1 MRVRT
6 TITTPAAG
14 TESASGEDVP
24 DWQRSPALT
33 STFRLS
39 LRKFTPHDA
48 RDYFQIFSNPNIC
61 KFDDFEPISLD
72 KARSDVGRI
81 VANYGAANYM
91 VDGSENEYAVELKNR
106 RKVIGVLCARQ
117 EEGALYVGYHF
128 NEKFHGKGYA
138 LEAMT
143 AFIFWLHKNTGREI
157 LAVTDTRN
165 ERSINLLLNMGF
177 EFVQTISKMAD
188 GEQVNEFL
196 YRYVGALRLS

>member
-1 MRVRT
+1 VRART

-24 DWQRSPALT
+24 DWQRSPTLT

-39 LRKFTPHDA
+39 LRKFTPSDA

-81 VANYGAANYM
+81 VADYGTDA
-91 VDGSENEYAVELKNR
+91 SENEYAVELKSR
-106 RKVIGVLCARQ
+106 RKVIGVLCAKQ
-117 EEGALYVGYHF
+117 EQGAIYVGYHF

-177 EFVQTISKMAD
+177 EFVQAISKMID
-188 GEQVNEFL
+188 GVPVNEFL

>member
-1 MRVRT
+1 MRSRT
-6 TITTPAAG
+6 PIATPSAG

-24 DWQRSPALT
+24 DWQRSSTLT
-33 STFRLS
+33 STFRLC
-39 LRKFTPHDA
+39 LRKFTSHDA

-61 KFDDFEPISLD
+61 KFDDFDPITLD
-72 KARSDVGRI
+72 RARSDVGKI
-81 VANYGAANYM
+81 VAGYVTDAG
-91 VDGSENEYAVELKNR
+91 ENEYAVELKSR
-106 RKVIGVLCARQ
+106 RKVIGVLFAKQ
-117 EEGALYVGYHF
+117 EQGSIYVGYHF

-165 ERSINLLLNMGF
+165 ERSINLLLNIGF
-177 EFVQTISKMAD
+177 EFVRTITKIIE
-188 GEQVNEFL
+188 GRQVHEFL

>member
-1 MRVRT
+1 MRART
-6 TITTPAAG
+6 TITAPAAG

-24 DWQRSPALT
+24 DWQRSPLLT
-33 STFRLS
+33 STFRLC
-39 LRKFTPHDA
+39 LRKFTPQDA

-72 KARSDVGRI
+72 KARSDVGKI
-81 VANYGAANYM
+81 MANYATANYLA
-91 VDGSENEYAVELKNR
+91 DGSEHEYAVELKNR
-106 RKVIGVLCARQ
+106 RKVIGVLCAKQ
-117 EEGALYVGYHF
+117 EQGSIYVGYHF

-143 AFIFWLHKNTGREI
+143 AFIFWLHKNTGKEI

-177 EFVQTISKMAD
+177 EFVQTISKMID
-188 GEQVNEFL
+188 GQPVSEFL

>member
-1 MRVRT
+1 VRART

-24 DWQRSPALT
+24 DWQRSSTLT
-33 STFRLS
+33 STFRLC
-39 LRKFTPHDA
+39 LRKFTPQDT
-48 RDYFQIFSNPNIC
+48 RDYFQVFSNPNIC

-72 KARSDVGRI
+72 KARIDVDRI
-81 VANYGAANYM
+81 VANYTAADHGIDGAE
-91 VDGSENEYAVELKNR
+91 SEYAVELKSR
-106 RKVIGVLCARQ
+106 RKVIGVLFARQ
-117 EEGALYVGYHF
+117 EQGSIYVGYHF

-143 AFIFWLHKNTGREI
+143 AFIFWLHKTTGREI

-177 EFVQTISKMAD
+177 EFVQTITKIID
-188 GEQVNEFL
+188 GQQVNEFL

>member
-1 MRVRT
+1 VRART
-6 TITTPAAG
+6 PITTPATG

-24 DWQRSPALT
+24 DWQRSQTLT
-33 STFRLS
+33 STFRLC
-39 LRKFTPHDA
+39 LRKFTPQDT

-72 KARSDVGRI
+72 KAGADVDKI
-81 VANYGAANYM
+81 VANYAAE
-91 VDGSENEYAVELKNR
+91 GSENEYAVELKSR
-106 RKVIGVLCARQ
+106 RKVIGVLFAKQ
-117 EEGALYVGYHF
+117 EEESIYVGYHF

-177 EFVQTISKMAD
+177 EFVQTVTKMTD
-188 GEQVNEFL
+188 GRQVQEFL

>member
-1 MRVRT
+1 VRSR
-6 TITTPAAG
+6 IPIATPSAG
-14 TESASGEDVP
+14 TESANGEEVP
-24 DWQRSPALT
+24 DWQRSSTLT

-39 LRKFTPHDA
+39 LRKFTSHDA

-61 KFDDFEPISLD
+61 KFDDFDPITLD
-72 KARSDVGRI
+72 RARADVGKI
-81 VANYGAANYM
+81 VDNYAAANCIIN
-91 VDGSENEYAVELKNR
+91 DGENEYAVELKSR
-106 RKVIGVLCARQ
+106 RKVIGVLFAKQ
-117 EEGALYVGYHF
+117 EQGSIYVGYHF

-165 ERSINLLLNMGF
+165 ERSINLLLNIGF
-177 EFVQTISKMAD
+177 EFVRTITKMIE
-188 GEQVNEFL
+188 GRQVNEFL

>member
-14 TESASGEDVP
+14 SEPASGEDVP
-24 DWQRSPALT
+24 DWQGSPLLT
-33 STFRLS
+33 STFRLC
-39 LRKFTPHDA
+39 LRKFTPQDS

-72 KARSDVGRI
+72 KARSDVSKI
-81 VANYGAANYM
+81 VANYAAANHG
-91 VDGSENEYAVELKNR
+91 VDGAEHEYAVELKSR
-106 RKVIGVLCARQ
+106 RKVIGVLFAKHEQ
-117 EEGALYVGYHF
+117 GSIYVGYHF
-128 NEKFHGKGYA
+128 NERFHGKGYA

-143 AFIFWLHKNTGREI
+143 AFIFWLHKNTGKEI

-177 EFVQTISKMAD
+177 EFVQTITKIID
-188 GEQVNEFL
+188 GQQVNEFL

>member
-1 MRVRT
+1 MRART
-6 TITTPAAG
+6 PITTPAAA

-24 DWQRSPALT
+24 DWHSSPLLT
-33 STFRLS
+33 STFRLC
-39 LRKFTPHDA
+39 LRKFTLQDT

-81 VANYGAANYM
+81 VANYAVSDYK
-91 VDGSENEYAVELKNR
+91 VDGDENEYAVELKGR
-106 RKVIGVLCARQ
+106 RKVIGVLFAKQ
-117 EEGALYVGYHF
+117 EQGSIYVGYHF

-177 EFVQTISKMAD
+177 EFVRTVTKMID
-188 GEQVNEFL
+188 DRPVNEFL